1 MKYPK
6 INRQASREVNVP
18 SLAGGLNL
26 RDSLTGI
33 RDNQMTEC
41 VNMWFKD
48 GKLRTR
54 PSFDTT
60 EDMKVAIDRN
70 TEEFFG
76 EIKVHSNISTD
87 KGTLV
92 SVSRCI
98 GTKLDG
104 ASWEF
109 LINFWWQDKDSFC
122 DAGSFSIGIPE
133 FEWGASDGETNPD
146 KSSNYNG
153 EQYSVSIKW
162 GSIIA
167 DKKKE
172 YPSSTGSV
180 TGNNNIFEND
190 WWYEYD
196 LILKRMRDCSYFLAF
211 KDGVVYCYA
220 SNGEEFYIYKL
231 DCNKE
236 EPMWEQVKDDGI
248 YAPTV
253 YAHCQRTGWDDF
265 EGTQFE
271 GYNLIGNSYK
281 MIYSAYNEADSD
293 KSHPMRYKLGQE
305 LPDKGIIK
313 VEITTCVKGENETD
327 ERKTEV
333 KTTEH
338 KIEYDSTDY
347 ENFTAGK
354 IVIEKFGAGN
364 TSPDGLRLFI
374 KYNYVGFVI
383 ASQDDGNEDKV
394 FVVATLDT
402 NEKKQ
407 RYACNEDNIVIT
419 APLKAD
425 ANNMKKVFGMTQSI
439 WFGGSA
445 NGINDG
451 SRLFLCGNTE
461 EKERSLVVWSSLNNP
476 LYFSEN
482 NYAYVGDKSQAVTA
496 FGQQGESLVIFK
508 ENSTYYSYYVANN
521 NINADDLIN
530 QTVVDY
536 EANSVYFPMIQL
548 NGSIGCDC
556 PNTVQ
561 LCRNRL
567 VWANSDGN
575 VYAIYSNNQYSER
588 TIYKLSDMIHPALA
602 KENDLKNAVSCDFE
616 GHYLLG
622 VNNKIY
628 VMDYNSYGYQ
638 YAASFSKTEDSNIQ
652 IPWYVWEFDFC
663 LNFYV
668 FSKQDTL
675 AIGQYINTDTG
686 GVIAFCVLDGE
697 KTDGRDEFLI
707 YNEDTNECDIAEKP
721 IKSKCTTKFFDF
733 LSSGYL
739 KNIDRAS
746 VGFGNNGGKPIQLNF
761 ITDVGNVSETV
772 MLCSPDTNERGS
784 DFVTV
789 KQFYPTLKSVRTFG
803 INFEC
808 EGPLLLE
815 GISLQYKMLGG
826 VK

>member
-6 INRQASREVNVP
+6 INRQANREVNVP

-54 PSFDTT
+54 PSFDTAKS
-60 EDMKVAIDRN
+60 MYVVRN
-70 TEEFFG
+70 RIQNQYFG
-76 EIKVHSNISTD
+76 SIKVYDNIKKDNSTLISASKYSGI
-87 KGTLV
+87 KG
-92 SVSRCI
+92 
-98 GTKLDG
+98 DG
-104 ASWEF
+104 SSWY
-109 LINFWWQDKDSFC
+109 LYINFWWQNETTFC
-122 DAGSFSIGIPE
+122 DVGGLSIKIPE
-133 FEWGASDGETNPD
+133 FEWEGAESLFQKAE
-146 KSSNYNG
+146 K
-153 EQYSVSIKW
+153 
-162 GSIIA
+162 
-167 DKKKE
+167 
-172 YPSSTGSV
+172 
-180 TGNNNIFEND
+180 
-190 WWYEYD
+190 
-196 LILKRMRDCSYFLAF
+196 CSYFLF
-211 KDGVVYCYA
+211 EKDDIIYCYA
-220 SNGEEFYIYKL
+220 SNGKEFYIYKL
-231 DCNKE
+231 DCDKE
-236 EPMWEQVKDDGI
+236 EPIWEQVEDDGI

-338 KIEYDSTDY
+338 IIKYKQKSKLEDSTVDAEDDGY
-347 ENFTAGK
+347 ECKDFKNGE
-354 IVIEKFGAGN
+354 IIIEKFGAGK
-364 TSPDGLRLFI
+364 TSDDGLRLFL

-383 ASQDDGNEDKV
+383 ASEDDGNEDKV

-521 NINADDLIN
+521 INADDLIN

-588 TIYKLSDMIHPALA
+588 TIYKLSDMIHPALV

-622 VNNKIY
+622 VNNRIY

-663 LNFYV
+663 SNFYV

-675 AIGQYINTDTG
+675 AIGQYINADTG
-686 GVIAFCVLDGE
+686 GVIAFCVLETDKADGQD
-697 KTDGRDEFLI
+697 KFLI
-707 YNEDTNECDIAEKP
+707 YNENTNECDIAERP

-789 KQFYPTLKSVRTFG
+789 KQFYPTLKAVRTFG
-803 INFEC
+803 INIEC